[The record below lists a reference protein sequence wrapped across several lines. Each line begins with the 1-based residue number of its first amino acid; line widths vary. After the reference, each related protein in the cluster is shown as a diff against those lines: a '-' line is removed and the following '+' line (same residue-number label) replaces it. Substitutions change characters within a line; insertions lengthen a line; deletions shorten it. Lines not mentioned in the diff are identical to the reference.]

1 VPTRLSARDR
11 RRQILDVASGI
22 FARKGYQGATTR
34 EIAEEAGVN
43 EALLFRHFPS
53 KESLYWTMLEE
64 LCLARG
70 RHDRMKKILKEGEGG
85 SDLVVFQAIARE
97 ILLRSPRDREL
108 TRLLWFTALE
118 NHELSVRFFNT
129 FVAGYYEDLA
139 SYIRTRIRQGAFRRV
154 DPLLAARGF
163 LGMVVYHFL
172 VQELFGGE
180 QYRSFDSEEVAA
192 TLAGIWLAG
201 MLNPVAHRSL
211 NGRNGNQARAGK
223 KVEAFWGREGGQSRC
238 HPEVSEAKPKDHSR
252 NPERKRRNPE
262 WRKWLSGPPSEKS

>member
-1 VPTRLSARDR
+1 
-11 RRQILDVASGI
+11 
-22 FARKGYQGATTR
+22 
-34 EIAEEAGVN
+34 
-43 EALLFRHFPS
+43 
-53 KESLYWTMLEE
+53 MLEE

-70 RHDRMKKILKEGEGG
+70 RHDHMRKILKEGEGG

-139 SYIRTRIRQGAFRRV
+139 AYIRTRIRQGAFRRV

-163 LGMVVYHFL
+163 LGMVIYHFL

-180 QYRSFDSEEVAA
+180 QYRSFDTEEVAA

-201 MLNPVAHRSL
+201 MINPVASRV
-211 NGRNGNQARAGK
+211 NGRNGHRLRNEQRHTTRRRGGA
-223 KVEAFWGREGGQSRC
+223 ENGRRQS
-238 HPEVSEAKPKDHSR
+238 SPKLAQGSSLHHA
-252 NPERKRRNPE
+252 
-262 WRKWLSGPPSEKS
+262 

>member
-1 VPTRLSARDR
+1 MPTRLSARDR

-34 EIAEEAGVN
+34 EIADEAGVN

-70 RHDRMKKILKEGEGG
+70 RHDRMKRILKEGEGG

-211 NGRNGNQARAGK
+211 NGRNGHPIRAGK
-223 KVEAFWGREGGQSRC
+223 KVKNETL
-238 HPEVSEAKPKDHSR
+238 SEAEESL
-252 NPERKRRNPE
+252 KRRNGYPV
-262 WRKWLSGPPSEKS
+262 RTGKKIKK

>member
-1 VPTRLSARDR
+1 MPTRLSARDR
-11 RRQILDVASGI
+11 RRQILDIASGI

-34 EIAEEAGVN
+34 EIAEAAGVN

-64 LCLARG
+64 LCLAKG
-70 RHDRMKKILKEGEGG
+70 GHERMKKILKEGKG
-85 SDLVVFQAIARE
+85 DLEVFQAIARQ
-97 ILLRSPRDREL
+97 ILERSARDREL

-118 NHELSVRFFNT
+118 NHELSVRFFKI
-129 FVAGYYEDLA
+129 FVAEYYEALA
-139 SYIRTRIRQGAFRRV
+139 GYIRTRIRQGVFRRV

-180 QYRSFDSEEVAA
+180 QYRNFDTEEVAA

-201 MLNPVAHRSL
+201 MMNPGASRM
-211 NGRNGNQARAGK
+211 NGQNGHWVHAAK
-223 KVEAFWGREGGQSRC
+223 KVKNA
-238 HPEVSEAKPKDHSR
+238 H
-252 NPERKRRNPE
+252 
-262 WRKWLSGPPSEKS
+262 

>member
-1 VPTRLSARDR
+1 MATRLSARDR
-11 RRQILDVASGI
+11 RQQILEVASWI

-64 LCLARG
+64 LCLAGG
-70 RHDRMKKILKEGEGG
+70 RRDRMKKILDAGE
-85 SDLVVFQAIARE
+85 SDLSVFQAIARE
-97 ILLRSPRDREL
+97 TLVRSARDREL

-129 FVAGYYEDLA
+129 FVAEYYEALA
-139 SYIRTRIRQGAFRRV
+139 AYIRKRIRQGAFRKV

-172 VQELFGGE
+172 VQEFFGGE
-180 QYRSFDSEEVAA
+180 QYRSFQTEEVAA
-192 TLAGIWLAG
+192 TLSGIWLAG
-201 MLNPVAHRSL
+201 MVNPEASRM
-211 NGRNGNQARAGK
+211 NGRNGHRVHTGQ
-223 KVEAFWGREGGQSRC
+223 KVKHE
-238 HPEVSEAKPKDHSR
+238 
-252 NPERKRRNPE
+252 N
-262 WRKWLSGPPSEKS
+262 